1 MSNIIL
7 EYVLIV
13 FLVVGIGYF
22 LYLLRDKG
30 ITIKDDYFGITLS
43 ILNTLSEEDATHE
56 NVKKILRAVSKA
68 VNYVE
73 SNYKDEAND
82 IKEQKALDMAQ
93 IIIMGLNLNSPIT
106 EESIRNLI
114 KLATAFLP
122 PDNKEQIINYK

>member
-22 LYLLRDKG
+22 LRDKG

>member
-1 MSNIIL
+1 MSSIIL

-22 LYLLRDKG
+22 LYLLKDKG

-82 IKEQKALDMAQ
+82 VKEQKALDMAQ
-93 IIIMGLNLNSPIT
+93 VIIMGLNLNSPIT

-122 PDNKEQIINYK
+122 PDNKE